1 MMDLRSLPDRVLR
14 LILIVLLSAV
24 VPVGYVMDRA
34 DQFRAYR
41 KRIKNAR
48 AEKG

>member
-1 MMDLRSLPDRVLR
+1 MR
-14 LILIVLLSAV
+14 LILIGLLFAV
-24 VPVGYVMDRA
+24 IPVAYVMDLV

-41 KRIKNAR
+41 KRIKKAR